1 MKLVDTPRP
10 EANDW
15 KSIVGPWIVAFA
27 PPAHSTWATLSPP
40 RSALWAMDS
49 AFRMPV
55 ANAEVLLAN
64 VLPLM
69 WNVLLV
75 EPWTP
80 GQAPVARLYQPAPVL
95 GGASV
100 SRPSPVA
107 DPPFFRNEAIVGHQA
122 LGRVLLDLVLAHA
135 VRREQDGA
143 VGWGSLPRRWLRDGG
158 RRHAGREQAGD
169 GQHEHRPTN
178 RGSDHDV
185 PPCRQGTRGLRGG
198 GRGPVWTC
206 NRTWRNGVGPTITH
220 RQRVVKVACAGLWR
234 RK

>member
-1 MKLVDTPRP
+1 MKLVATPRP
-10 EANDW
+10 EKNDW

-27 PPAHSTWATLSPP
+27 PPAHSTWATLRPP

-49 AFRMPV
+49 AFRMPG

-107 DPPFFRNEAIVGHQA
+107 DAPCLRNEAIVGIRPWAAYFSTWSWRMPSDANRTAESDAGA
-122 LGRVLLDLVLAHA
+122 LPGGGFATAGAATLDARRPATANTNIDRRIGERITTYLHADRAHA
-135 VRREQDGA
+135 A
-143 VGWGSLPRRWLRDGG
+143 
-158 RRHAGREQAGD
+158 
-169 GQHEHRPTN
+169 
-178 RGSDHDV
+178 
-185 PPCRQGTRGLRGG
+185 
-198 GRGPVWTC
+198 
-206 NRTWRNGVGPTITH
+206 
-220 RQRVVKVACAGLWR
+220 
-234 RK
+234 